1 MARCG
6 RTNLAGG
13 GGVGSDETTATK
25 DTVLKD
31 YTYLGADT
39 DDEIGTGTIESM
51 EGTTVIPSASQQ
63 TVSTSGKYLTG
74 DVIVSAVANLTA
86 ANIANGK
93 VVGGTTGTYKG
104 LGNATA
110 AQVLAGKTFSTAS
123 LSNTAGTMINYSGYT
138 STSNYTSGTFKSG
151 TTGYIFVVPGGTGYY
166 SNATYLRIPATN
178 LAAANIKK
186 GVKILGITGTW
197 DGFVA
202 TTTDIYNRGAFG
214 SGYSKSL
221 FVNYS
226 DAYDPFTVTAETTA
240 LYIYSDCSDQRS
252 LNVRVKL
259 NKLINFTAYSK
270 INFIVSGTK
279 GFTWGANGSGS
290 SSNSLSAYVNNTG
303 GTVLSKTI
311 YTDGGYS
318 PSKEI
323 TSSIDVSSINQ
334 ECYFSITLAY
344 MMEGTG
350 GATLANSH
358 GILNAYIHRIWLS

>member
-25 DTVLKD
+25 DKVLKD

-51 EGTTVIPSASQQ
+51 KGTTVTPSASQQ

-74 DVIVSAVANLTA
+74 DVIVSAVANLNA

-178 LAAANIKK
+178 LSAANIKK
-186 GVKILGITGTW
+186 GVKILGITGTH
-197 DGFVA
+197 DGFVP
-202 TTTDIYNRGAFG
+202 TSMDIYNRGTFG
-214 SGYSKSL
+214 NGYSSSNITTYKSGNCSAAITFETSAIKL
-221 FVNYS
+221 VYTQS
-226 DAYDPFTVTAETTA
+226 SGQTGGTASIQIGSA
-240 LYIYSDCSDQRS
+240 SSP
-252 LNVRVKL
+252 
-259 NKLINFTAYSK
+259 INFTPYSSFK
-270 INFIVSGTK
+270 AIVKDTSATH
-279 GFTWGANGSGS
+279 TS
-290 SSNSLSAYVNNTG
+290 SSN
-303 GTVLSKTI
+303 GTQARKLDATV
-311 YTDGGYS
+311 YG
-318 PSKEI
+318 
-323 TSSIDVSSINQ
+323 TSNS
-334 ECYFSITLAY
+334 TLATITY
-344 MMEGTG
+344 TPATAEQTITINLSSVNVSGYIRIELVYKYVYGG
-350 GATLANSH
+350 GAHTITAYANR
-358 GILNAYIHRIWLS
+358 LYFE

>member
-25 DTVLKD
+25 DKVLKD

-51 EGTTVIPSASQQ
+51 KGTTVTPSASQQ

-178 LAAANIKK
+178 LSAANIKK
-186 GVKILGITGTW
+186 GVKILGITGTLDEGYW
-197 DGFVA
+197 TSPLYLF
-202 TTTDIYNRGAFG
+202 N
-214 SGYSKSL
+214 SGWTSNL
-221 FVNYS
+221 
-226 DAYDPFTVTAETTA
+226 
-240 LYIYSDCSDQRS
+240 Q
-252 LNVRVKL
+252 
-259 NKLINFTAYSK
+259 
-270 INFIVSGTK
+270 TK
-279 GFTWGANGSGS
+279 GMSITANSSGGYFTENGVS
-290 SSNSLSAYVNNTG
+290 SSVTTLSFTCRQFSGAIAMARLNQVFNLTSYNYIKATAGATSNFQLGIGISTSASISSVSSLSAKGYATPSQEDKIVTVTPILNISNYTG
-303 GTVLSKTI
+303 NYYI
-311 YTDGGYS
+311 YLFANCTASVSDSGGR
-318 PSKEI
+318 
-323 TSSIDVSSINQ
+323 
-334 ECYFSITLAY
+334 
-344 MMEGTG
+344 
-350 GATLANSH
+350 ANSFSQ
-358 GILNAYIHRIWLS
+358 LWLTNV

>member
-25 DTVLKD
+25 DKVLKD

-51 EGTTVIPSASQQ
+51 EGTTVTPSASQQ

-123 LSNTAGTMINYSGYT
+123 LSNTTGTMKNYSGYT

-178 LAAANIKK
+178 LAAGNIKK
-186 GVKILGITGTW
+186 GVKILGITGTFQGTV
-197 DGFVA
+197 DSPYYYLQKNS
-202 TTTDIYNRGAFG
+202 D
-214 SGYSKSL
+214 YSSSSPT
-221 FVNYS
+221 VQGGMRYYPINQSQGGNYAIG
-226 DAYDPFTVTAETTA
+226 DYDYAYDHMFLTF
-240 LYIYSDCSDQRS
+240 S
-252 LNVRVKL
+252 
-259 NKLINFTAYSK
+259 
-270 INFIVSGTK
+270 
-279 GFTWGANGSGS
+279 NGSDSSPSYVLWRLSNSAISLAAYKTLYLKVTVEQNGS
-290 SSNSLSAYVNNTG
+290 SGLGTPIFGLSTSGSITGNNFNASVQFGVINKGTYSL
-303 GTVLSKTI
+303 
-311 YTDGGYS
+311 
-318 PSKEI
+318 
-323 TSSIDVSSINQ
+323 DVSSLNSSYWF
-334 ECYFSITLAY
+334 YFYQTTL
-344 MMEGTG
+344 GTG
-350 GATLANSH
+350 SRGSSGSDVYFYEIYAIS
-358 GILNAYIHRIWLS
+358 

>member
-25 DTVLKD
+25 DKVLKD

-51 EGTTVIPSASQQ
+51 EGTTVTPSASQQ

-123 LSNTAGTMINYSGYT
+123 LSNTTGTMKNYSGYT

-166 SNATYLRIPATN
+166 SDATYLRIPATN
-178 LAAANIKK
+178 LAAGNIKK
-186 GVKILGITGTW
+186 GVSILGITGTLNEGYW
-197 DGFVA
+197 TSPLYLYNTGEWSNLQTTGMTITANNSGGYFNSSTLNNSSFSFLSFSCRQFVGA
-202 TTTDIYNRGAFG
+202 TCMARFNQTVNISNYNYISAYGIGGYYSQYTIGLSTNQSVNSINSLAHKATITG
-214 SGYSKSL
+214 S
-221 FVNYS
+221 S
-226 DAYDPFTVTAETTA
+226 DNLSPFTV
-240 LYIYSDCSDQRS
+240 I
-252 LNVRVKL
+252 LNTSS
-259 NKLINFTAYSK
+259 ITGNFYVYLCAYCVTGRDSSGGYAQNYSK
-270 INFIVSGTK
+270 I
-279 GFTWGANGSGS
+279 WL
-290 SSNSLSAYVNNTG
+290 SNS
-303 GTVLSKTI
+303 
-311 YTDGGYS
+311 
-318 PSKEI
+318 
-323 TSSIDVSSINQ
+323 
-334 ECYFSITLAY
+334 
-344 MMEGTG
+344 
-350 GATLANSH
+350 
-358 GILNAYIHRIWLS
+358 